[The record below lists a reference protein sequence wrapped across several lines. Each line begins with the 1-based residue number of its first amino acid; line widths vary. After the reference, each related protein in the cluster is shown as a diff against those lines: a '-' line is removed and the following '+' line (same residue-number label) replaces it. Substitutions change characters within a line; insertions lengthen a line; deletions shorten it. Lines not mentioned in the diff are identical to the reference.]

1 MNQIQMTVDL
11 GGAATA
17 AGTEQEARVDLAAA
31 FRLAAHYGWDDLLAT
46 HMSVRVPGEE
56 TFLINPF
63 GLMFEEVTA
72 SSLVK
77 VDLDGN
83 ILSNTGY
90 PVNAAGFTIH
100 SAVHEGRPEVGC
112 VIHLHTEAGI
122 AVSGLEEGLLPLNQS
137 SMLIRTDVAYHDYEG
152 VALDLGERER
162 LQRDLGD
169 HGMMILR
176 NHGTLTVG
184 GTVAAAFSRM
194 FSLERACRLQCATL
208 SQGRKINQP
217 SPEALEKTAL
227 LAETFRKE
235 VNTALTWAA
244 LRRKLDRIT
253 TDYQT

>member
-1 MNQIQMTVDL
+1 MTQIKMTVGL
-11 GGAATA
+11 GAAA
-17 AGTEQEARVDLAAA
+17 APAETEAEARADLAAA

-77 VDLDGN
+77 VDLEGE
-83 ILSNTGY
+83 IRSNTTY
-90 PVNAAGFTIH
+90 AVNAAGFTIH
-100 SAVHEGRPEVGC
+100 SAIHEGRPDVGC

-137 SMLIRTDVAYHDYEG
+137 SMLIRSEIAYHDYEG
-152 VALDLGERER
+152 VAIDLGERAR
-162 LQRDLGD
+162 LQHDLGD
-169 HGMMILR
+169 YGLMILR

-184 GTVAAAFSRM
+184 TTVAAAFTRM

-208 SQGRKINQP
+208 AQGRPINPP
-217 SPEALEKTAL
+217 SAEALEKTAGMADYHRQEL
-227 LAETFRKE
+227 
-235 VNTALTWAA
+235 NTGLSWAA
-244 LRRKLDRIT
+244 LRRKLDRMT
-253 TDYQT
+253 TDYLN

>member
-1 MNQIQMTVDL
+1 MNQIQMTVGL
-11 GGAATA
+11 GAAA
-17 AGTEQEARVDLAAA
+17 AAAATEHEARVDLAAA

-77 VDLDGN
+77 VDLEGN
-83 ILSNTGY
+83 ILSNTRHA
-90 PVNAAGFTIH
+90 VNAAGFTIH
-100 SAVHEGRPEVGC
+100 SAIHEGRPEVGC

-137 SMLIRTDVAYHDYEG
+137 SMLIRTEVAYHDYEG
-152 VALDLGERER
+152 VAIDLGERER

-169 HGMMILR
+169 RGMMILR

-184 GTVAAAFSRM
+184 STVAAAFTRM

-208 SQGRKINQP
+208 AQGRKINQP
-217 SPEALEKTAL
+217 STEALDQTAL
-227 LAETFRKE
+227 LALNFRKE
-235 VNTALTWAA
+235 GNTALTWAA

-253 TDYQT
+253 TDYQN